1 MVAIKNVKAMEV
13 YDSRGIP
20 TVEAVVTTS
29 QGAFSAIVPSGTSS
43 GKYEAVELR
52 DGGKRL
58 SGKGVTKAVD
68 NINRVIAKKITGMDP
83 VLQKKIDAI
92 MIELD
97 GTKNKGKLGANAILA
112 VSMAVCRAGA
122 AASGQNLY
130 EYVGQKSAKDPI
142 LPVPM
147 MNVINGG
154 VHGVSNLNIQEFLI
168 LPTGASS
175 FREAMEFCVDI
186 YQQLKLMIKKSF
198 GTAAVSVGY
207 EGGFAPP
214 LDSSEKAV
222 KLVAQAIEEVGLEK
236 KIKIGLDAAA
246 SEFFNIDLYS
256 FEKKALRTDQLYD
269 FYTNLIEKYDIISLE
284 DPFSEDDWEGF
295 KLIKKNSVGVQIVG
309 DDLLVTSVERIKKAI
324 ELNACN
330 ALLLKLNQI
339 GTVSEALDA
348 AKLSFDNK
356 WNVVVSHRSG
366 DSEDSFIADFVV
378 GLGAGQSKFGA
389 PARSDRVAKYNQLL
403 RIEEQLGSKA
413 KYFRWKI

>member
-1 MVAIKNVKAMEV
+1 MVAIKNVKAREV

-58 SGKGVTKAVD
+58 FGKGVTKAVD

-97 GTKNKGKLGANAILA
+97 GTKNKGRLGANAILA

-122 AASGQNLY
+122 AASGKELY
-130 EYVGQKSAKDPI
+130 EYIGQKSAKDPI

-175 FREAMEFCVDI
+175 FREAMEFCADI
-186 YQQLKLMIKKSF
+186 YQQLKSIIKNSF
-198 GTAAVSVGY
+198 GTAAISVGY
-207 EGGFAPP
+207 EGGFSPP

-236 KIKIGLDAAA
+236 KVKIGLDAAA
-246 SEFFNIDLYS
+246 SEFYNTVYN
-256 FEKKALRTDQLYD
+256 FEKKKLRTDQLYD
-269 FYTNLIEKYDIISLE
+269 FYTNLIEKYNIISLE

-295 KLIKKNSVGVQIVG
+295 RLLEKNSVGVQIIG
-309 DDLLVTSVERIKKAI
+309 DDLLVTNVERIKKAI

-330 ALLLKLNQI
+330 ALLLKLNQT
-339 GTVSEALDA
+339 GTVTEALDA

-356 WNVVVSHRSG
+356 WNVIVSHRSG

-413 KYFRWKI
+413 KYFRWKV